1 MSVGFDPNSDFE
13 MICDGLEA
21 VTLKHRKSSS
31 ESIATAL
38 QRSLNTREIAASDG
52 KYVSGDVRWHLP
64 DALVTKAPRLGDTI
78 IDAGDR
84 YYTIL
89 DAQHATLEN
98 RWRCIARDVAVVYGL
113 DDTVEI
119 LEATYAKGTAG
130 ADEPTWATKWT
141 GVRARVQPLATDIAV
156 EHEARRTRTTHQVF
170 ITEDLDITDKHRVKD
185 KAGTVYRVTGYT
197 RAERIGELQTID
209 AEETPWPLA

>member
-1 MSVGFDPNSDFE
+1 VSVGFDPNSDFE
-13 MICDGLEA
+13 TICDGLEA
-21 VTLKHRKSSS
+21 VTLKHRGSSS

-64 DALVTKAPRLGDTI
+64 DALVTNAPRLGDTI
-78 IDAGDR
+78 VDVGDR

-89 DAQHATLEN
+89 DVQHATLEN

-119 LEATYAKGTAG
+119 LEATYAKGDGG
-130 ADEPTWATKWT
+130 AMEPTFATKWT
-141 GVRARVQPLATDIAV
+141 GIRARIQPDAMDATTEHGQRYPNRKFNIFIA
-156 EHEARRTRTTHQVF
+156 
-170 ITEDLDITDKHRVKD
+170 EDLDLTNLHRVKSKD
-185 KAGTVYRVTGYT
+185 GTAYKIMGYT
-197 RAERIGELQTID
+197 RAERIGELQTIT
-209 AEETPWPLA
+209 AEETPWPFA